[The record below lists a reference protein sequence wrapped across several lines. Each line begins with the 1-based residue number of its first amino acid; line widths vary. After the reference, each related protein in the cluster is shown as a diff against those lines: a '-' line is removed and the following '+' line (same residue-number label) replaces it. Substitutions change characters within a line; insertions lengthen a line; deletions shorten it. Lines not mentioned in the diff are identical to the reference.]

1 MRYVVHTRA
10 TIQSINPLENH
21 AILSITDSDTVSPPL
36 FPNARCHGVLRVV
49 FDDVDAGSG
58 DVGRPV
64 VLFDAALARTILDF
78 WRAARDAGAATIYI
92 HCNAGQSRSPAVAAA
107 LTRLDGGDDDPWFRR
122 RTPNR
127 LVYRT
132 LLEVGMGLE

>member
-10 TIQSINPLENH
+10 TIQSVNPLEKH
-21 AILSITDSDTVSPPL
+21 VILSITDSDRPPL
-36 FPNARCHGVLRVV
+36 PLVPNHCCLGIRHVV
-49 FDDVDAGSG
+49 FDDVDGGSG
-58 DVGRPV
+58 AVGRPV
-64 VLFDAALARTILDF
+64 VPFDAALARTILDF
-78 WRAARDAGAATIYI
+78 WREARAAGAETFYV

-107 LTRLDGGDDDPWFRR
+107 LTRLDGEDDDRWFRS

-132 LLEVGMGLE
+132 LLEIGTT